1 LDEVALVFKN
11 EKVAGDF
18 LAMLRTWHEK
28 GRNQQTWQKLRL
40 VITHS
45 QEVYIPLDMKESPF
59 NVGTAVELP
68 EFRFGTTAQTALNQ

>member
-1 LDEVALVFKN
+1 LDEVDLVFKN

-18 LAMLRTWHEK
+18 FGMLRAWHEK

-45 QEVYIPLDMKESPF
+45 QEVYIPLDIRYFTLITRASLA
-59 NVGTAVELP
+59 GCSDLGG
-68 EFRFGTTAQTALNQ
+68 R